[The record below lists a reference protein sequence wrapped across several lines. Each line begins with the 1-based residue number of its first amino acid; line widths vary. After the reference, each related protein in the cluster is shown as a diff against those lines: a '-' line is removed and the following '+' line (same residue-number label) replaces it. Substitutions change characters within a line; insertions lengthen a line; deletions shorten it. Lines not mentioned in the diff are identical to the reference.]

1 MCVLRAGINH
11 KSANTTSNTDV
22 SGNTLFVF
30 ILAMLA
36 LMLVNSQKHK
46 K

>member
-1 MCVLRAGINH
+1 MYVLHAGINH
-11 KSANTTSNTDV
+11 KSASITSNTDM
-22 SGNTLFVF
+22 SGDTLFVF

-36 LMLVNSQKHK
+36 LMLVNSQKRK